1 MRRKVAVALGLVLFA
16 ASSGAFA
23 GPPVTGAD
31 QAGDQPLLNSRLDQI
46 ARPGTA
52 PGDSP
57 PTLDS
62 PGSPGAPAPG
72 SFPRSFLIPGTNTSV
87 SISGFFDASGTARAG
102 R

>member
-1 MRRKVAVALGLVLFA
+1 MRRGAAVALSFVLFA

-31 QAGDQPLLNSRLDQI
+31 QAGNQPQLNSRLYQL
-46 ARPGTA
+46 ARPETA

-57 PTLDS
+57 PILDS
-62 PGSPGAPAPG
+62 PRSPGAPASG

-87 SISGFFDASGTARAG
+87 SISGFFDATGTARAG

>member
-1 MRRKVAVALGLVLFA
+1 MKRKAAVALGVVLFA

-23 GPPVTGAD
+23 GSPVTGAD
-31 QAGDQPLLNSRLDQI
+31 PAGNPPLLNSRPDQPV
-46 ARPGTA
+46 RPETA

-57 PTLDS
+57 PTLDTPRG
-62 PGSPGAPAPG
+62 PGSSAPG

-87 SISGFFDASGTARAG
+87 RVSGFFDATGTTRAG